1 MKAAFLIGVLW
12 LAYVY
17 AGYPL
22 LLVLLAAWRHA
33 RPTASEES
41 LPSVSVLIAARNEE
55 KDIGWKLGET
65 LTWDY
70 PSQKLEILVA
80 SDASEDSTD
89 EVVRTFVDPRVIL
102 VRMVR
107 RGGKA
112 RALNRMAEQARGE
125 VLFFTDA
132 NSHIGASALRTMVRH
147 FSDPRVGCVTGNTR
161 FIEERESAAVSVG
174 GGTYLGY
181 ETILKRLENRIGSV
195 LVCDGAIF
203 CMRSVLFQRLNPDL
217 ANDLELPMRVGA
229 RGYWVLHE
237 PEALVLERGTS
248 SPLEEFQRLRR
259 MCAQGTL
266 AMFKLRD
273 LFFGLRGWQF
283 ISHKFLRWTS
293 LIPMLMVLASSM
305 FLARNSSFFASLLVL
320 QAIFYG
326 LAAFGWRRAIANRPV
341 LRLIAVP
348 FYVVLGVVGALV
360 GTIDSL
366 RGKRFDV
373 WEIPSLS
380 RGPVGTTSRSAQTSD

>member
-1 MKAAFLIGVLW
+1 MKAVFLIGVLW
-12 LAYVY
+12 MAYVY

-22 LLVLLAAWRHA
+22 LLVLISYWKRA
-33 RPTASEES
+33 RPIASNQH
-41 LPSVSVLIAARNEE
+41 LPSVSVLLAARNEE
-55 KDIGWKLGET
+55 KDIGWKIAET
-65 LTWDY
+65 LAWDY
-70 PSQKLEILVA
+70 PSDKLELLVA

-89 EVVRTFVDPRVIL
+89 EIVRSFADPRVVL
-102 VRMVR
+102 VRMER

-112 RALNRMAEQARGE
+112 RALNRLAELARGE

-132 NSHIGASALRTMVRH
+132 NCHIGARALRLMVRH
-147 FSDPRVGCVTGNTR
+147 FADPRVGSVTGNTR
-161 FIEERESAAVSVG
+161 FTEEAEKAVVTSG
-174 GGTYLGY
+174 GGSYLGY

-203 CMRSVLFQRLNPDL
+203 CLRSALFQRLDPSL

-229 RGYWVLHE
+229 AGYWVLHD
-237 PEALVLERGTS
+237 PQAIVLERGTS

-259 MCAQGTL
+259 MCAQGVL

-273 LFFGLRGWQF
+273 VFFGLRGWQF

-293 LIPMLMVLASSM
+293 LIPMLMVLVSSAILASHSP
-305 FLARNSSFFASLLVL
+305 FFSSLLIL
-320 QAIFYG
+320 QGTFYG
-326 LAAFGWRRAIANRPV
+326 LAAIGLQRARANRPV
-341 LRLIAVP
+341 TTLTAIP

-360 GTIDSL
+360 GVVDSL

-373 WEIPSLS
+373 WEIPSTS
-380 RGPVGTTSRSAQTSD
+380 RGPVEATSRVAETG